1 MATALFITDIDLVRN
16 TMIDG
21 SVDVNKY
28 KESIKIAQ
36 QIHIQN
42 YLGTKLYDKISDDI
56 IAGTLAGD
64 YLSLVNEYIKPMLI
78 HFAMVDY
85 LPFAAFTVA
94 NGGIY
99 KHSPENA
106 EAATKNEIDY
116 LVTKHR
122 DFAQFYT
129 RRFIDFMTFNQGK
142 YPEYYSSTNEDMYPD
157 QDANFTGWVL

>member
-1 MATALFITDIDLVRN
+1 
-16 TMIDG
+16 
-21 SVDVNKY
+21 
-28 KESIKIAQ
+28 
-36 QIHIQN
+36 
-42 YLGTKLYDKISDDI
+42 
-56 IAGTLAGD
+56 
-64 YLSLVNEYIKPMLI
+64 
-78 HFAMVDY
+78 MVDY

>member
-1 MATALFITDIDLVRN
+1 
-16 TMIDG
+16 MIDG

-56 IAGTLAGD
+56 IAGTLTGD